1 MPLNR
6 PHPSDAAQ
14 LKNRARAAQPAGY
27 LPVRLFAT
35 VRQGPAAQLRP
46 DRTGPLL
53 PGVRACGLEWDDVCL
68 DFHKTDRS
76 IRTASV
82 TQVRQPIY
90 NTSLERWRHYDAFLD
105 PLFDALGDL
114 APKHD

>member
-1 MPLNR
+1 M
-6 PHPSDAAQ
+6 
-14 LKNRARAAQPAGY
+14 
-27 LPVRLFAT
+27 
-35 VRQGPAAQLRP
+35 
-46 DRTGPLL
+46 
-53 PGVRACGLEWDDVCL
+53 CL